1 MKDNK
6 DVFYMNKALE
16 LAVKAQ
22 GHTSPNP
29 MVGCVI
35 VKAGRIIGAGYHK
48 KAGMPRA
55 EIEALKLAGSKAKGA
70 SLYVNLEPCSHFG
83 KTPPCADAIIK
94 AGVKEVIAAMKDP
107 NPLVSG
113 RGFKKLIKAG
123 IKVKTGV
130 LNKEAY
136 ALNRIF
142 IKNITTEKPFVIMKA
157 AVSLDGKMALKNG
170 ESKWI
175 TSAPARKEAQ
185 KLRQMCDAIL
195 VGINTVI
202 NDNPFLDCR
211 IDKSKKIKKVIL
223 DTNGRMPETGNIFLN
238 GAPEDIYLAVK
249 KMEEKKA
256 ERFRKKGINIIYIKD
271 NEERPA
277 PDKVLAELFCRGI
290 KSVLLEGGGTV
301 ISSFLKEHLVDEA
314 HIHIAPVIMGNDGIP
329 FAGVFGFEKMDSVI
343 RLKNH
348 SAKQCGPDVLI
359 SGEVKYPEVKSVQ
372 RDSI

>member
-1 MKDNK
+1 
-6 DVFYMNKALE
+6 
-16 LAVKAQ
+16 
-22 GHTSPNP
+22 
-29 MVGCVI
+29 
-35 VKAGRIIGAGYHK
+35 
-48 KAGMPRA
+48 
-55 EIEALKLAGSKAKGA
+55 
-70 SLYVNLEPCSHFG
+70 
-83 KTPPCADAIIK
+83 
-94 AGVKEVIAAMKDP
+94 
-107 NPLVSG
+107 
-113 RGFKKLIKAG
+113 
-123 IKVKTGV
+123 
-130 LNKEAY
+130 
-136 ALNRIF
+136 
-142 IKNITTEKPFVIMKA
+142 MKA

-175 TSAPARKEAQ
+175 TSGPARKEAQ
-185 KLRQMCDAIL
+185 KLRRMCDAIL
-195 VGINTVI
+195 VGVNTVI

-314 HIHIAPVIMGNDGIP
+314 HIYIAPVIMGNDGIP
-329 FAGVFGFEKMDSVI
+329 FAGCFGFEKMDSVI

-348 SAKQCGPDVLI
+348 SVKQCGPDVLI